1 LIRAPAVPRVRS
13 WSSTD
18 LLMLSCVTIWGI
30 NFTVVKLA
38 LRDFSPLAFNGLRFG
53 FATVIMMFILWRRAR
68 STGDTDLLYVPRHE
82 WSRVILLGLGGHTLY
97 QLLFINGL
105 ARTTPANS
113 ALLMAT
119 SPIWVAVIGYLLRI
133 ERINRVMWAG
143 IVLSFVGIIVL
154 ITGGGGEISLGSE
167 NMVGDLL
174 LLGCAIAWALYT
186 TASKPLLG
194 RFSPLKLTAWS
205 MVAGTIPLVIISMPA
220 LVQQDWSAISAGA
233 WAGLAFSTLL
243 AVVVGYLIWYTSVQ
257 RVGNARTAIY
267 SNLTPVIAIV
277 FAWLTIGSTLA
288 PLQLLGAAVVL
299 SGLVLTRHGRTR

>member
-1 LIRAPAVPRVRS
+1 
-13 WSSTD
+13 
-18 LLMLSCVTIWGI
+18 MNGM
-30 NFTVVKLA
+30 A
-38 LRDFSPLAFNGLRFG
+38 L
-53 FATVIMMFILWRRAR
+53 
-68 STGDTDLLYVPRHE
+68 
-82 WSRVILLGLGGHTLY
+82 
-97 QLLFINGL
+97 
-105 ARTTPANS
+105 TTPANS
-113 ALLMAT
+113 SLLMAT
-119 SPIWVAVIGYLLRI
+119 SPIWVAVLGYLLQI
-133 ERINRVMWAG
+133 ERISRVTWYG
-143 IVLSFVGIIVL
+143 ILLSFVGIIVL

-194 RFSPLKLTAWS
+194 RYSPLKLTAWT

-220 LVQQDWSAISAGA
+220 IGA
-233 WAGLAFSTLL
+233 AGLVRDLR
-243 AVVVGYLIWYTSVQ
+243 G
-257 RVGNARTAIY
+257 RVGGAGLFHAAGGSGRLPHLVHERPAGRQRRTAIY